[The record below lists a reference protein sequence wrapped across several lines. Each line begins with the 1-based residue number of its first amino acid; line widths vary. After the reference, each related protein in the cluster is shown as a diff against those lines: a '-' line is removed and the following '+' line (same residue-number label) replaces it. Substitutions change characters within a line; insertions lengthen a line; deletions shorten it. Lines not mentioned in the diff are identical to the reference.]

1 MMAWQERI
9 GVDANVM
16 TGKPVVRGKRM
27 TVEFIVE
34 LLAQGWSEADIL
46 TNYPQLTSEDIR
58 ACLHYAG
65 DLLRSE
71 KVFPIGAA

>member
-1 MMAWQERI
+1 MTWQDRI

-16 TGKPVVRGKRM
+16 TGKPVVRGTRM

>member
-1 MMAWQERI
+1 MTWQDRI

-16 TGKPVVRGKRM
+16 TGKPVVRGTRM

-34 LLAQGWSEADIL
+34 LLAQGWSEADIM

-65 DLLRSE
+65 DVLRSE

>member
-1 MMAWQERI
+1 MTWQDRI

-16 TGKPVVRGKRM
+16 TGKPVVRGTRM

-71 KVFPIGAA
+71 KMFPIGAA

>member
-1 MMAWQERI
+1 MTWQDRI
-9 GVDANVM
+9 SVDANVM
-16 TGKPVVRGKRM
+16 TGKPVVRGTRM

>member
-1 MMAWQERI
+1 MTWQDRI

-16 TGKPVVRGKRM
+16 TGKPVVRGTRM

-71 KVFPIGAA
+71 RVFPIGAA